1 MRAKAKEMATKMRIA
16 RYSISMNS
24 PLSGREHIFN
34 LGWDVD
40 SQLA

>member
-24 PLSGREHIFN
+24 PLIRQRTY
-34 LGWDVD
+34 L
-40 SQLA
+40 